1 MRNYSILLVLCL
13 AAISTTYGQGGS
25 TFASTMEVYVFPK
38 EAQQADQQSQDEVAC
53 YQWAANNT
61 GSGPFELLVI
71 K

>member
-1 MRNYSILLVLCL
+1 MI
-13 AAISTTYGQGGS
+13 
-25 TFASTMEVYVFPK
+25 ASAMEVYVFPK
-38 EAQQADQQSQDEVAC
+38 EAQQADQQSQDKVAC